1 MIIIIIVSIY
11 PSLPVN
17 DSILKNLS
25 DQLSVSDVGTSGIKT
40 QQKAEG
46 QNYKQRQIHQTSN
59 VRSLPLATHVC
70 MCVVMCVKFT
80 ELYYVRL

>member
-40 QQKAEG
+40 QQKAED
-46 QNYKQRQIHQTSN
+46 QNYK
-59 VRSLPLATHVC
+59 
-70 MCVVMCVKFT
+70 
-80 ELYYVRL
+80 